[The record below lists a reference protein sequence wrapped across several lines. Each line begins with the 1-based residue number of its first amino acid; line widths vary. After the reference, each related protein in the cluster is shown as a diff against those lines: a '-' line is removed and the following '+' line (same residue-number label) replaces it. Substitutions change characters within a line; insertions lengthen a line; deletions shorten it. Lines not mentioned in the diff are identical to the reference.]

1 MQSRTFRKLACGA
14 AIAAAVL
21 IPGLAQTVATVHVD
35 ATSGH
40 VINSFDPDQAIGSS
54 IDNLNKNAI
63 DKVYTPHIIQ
73 EALSAGYG
81 AITYRNNTELRMMA
95 WHWNDKG
102 TWSDAA
108 NSSGYWTS
116 SSELGEPIRYI
127 VSYALPHRGFSQT
140 GGGESML
147 TDGKAGTYWKSNPYL
162 TSKFTGD
169 PDSRNPQWVIVDLG
183 ADKPISD
190 IRINWAEPYAKA
202 YEVRYWV
209 GRTPL
214 GRAPSGEWKIV
225 PGGAVNDGKGGSA
238 EWKFTESPVNARY
251 LQVWMTASSNTCD
264 THGSGDAR
272 NCVGY
277 AIDEIYGG
285 NIDAGGQFVDEVKHS
300 TQARGDGA
308 QTATWCSSVDP
319 WHRESDALIN
329 GGRHSGFDLFFTSG
343 LTNNLPA
350 MIPVTLLYGTPEDA
364 AAEIAYLKKRGY
376 PIGYV
381 EMGEEPDGQ
390 RMLPDDYAAFYVQW
404 AKAIHQ
410 VDPTL
415 KLGGP
420 VFEGINEELRVWPDE
435 KGRTSWTERFVDYL
449 RTHRQLADLKFYSLE
464 HYPFGR
470 NMTWASLYREPY
482 MMSHILE
489 AFRENGLPRD
499 VPIMV
504 TESHIAA
511 SLVGPMSTIYAT
523 LWLADSFGSFFEAG
537 GAAYYHSPIQPQT
550 VSANS
555 PLGPA
560 SWSNFV
566 ADRDYNIT
574 GYTSPYWAARMINY
588 EWVAHR
594 SGVHQMYSAKTA
606 IKDSEGNLLVTAY
619 AVKRPDGNWSL
630 MLVNKDETHAHTVRV
645 SFEDAGGKRSAA
657 FAGPVE
663 WVTMGSEQYVW
674 HAKGAESY
682 ADPDGPPI
690 GKAVAGGPQAT
701 YELPKCSVTVLR
713 GKVRGL

>member
-1 MQSRTFRKLACGA
+1 MDTRTYKLLSGV
-14 AIAAAVL
+14 AAVL
-21 IPGLAQTVATVHVD
+21 IRGFAQNVATVHID
-35 ATSGH
+35 TTPGH

-54 IDNLNKNAI
+54 IDNLNKTAI

-81 AITYRNNTELRMMA
+81 PITYRNNTELRMMA

-108 NSSGYWTS
+108 NKSGYWTS

-127 VSYALPHRGFSQT
+127 VSYSLPHRGFSQT

-147 TDGKAGTYWKSNPYL
+147 TDGKTDTYWKSNPYL

-169 PDSRNPQWVIVDLG
+169 PYSRNPQWVIVDLG
-183 ADKPISD
+183 AEKQIGD
-190 IRINWAEPYAKA
+190 IRIDWAEPYAKV
-202 YEVRYWV
+202 YQVRYWV
-209 GRTPL
+209 GQTPL
-214 GRAPSGEWKIV
+214 GRVPSGEWKIV
-225 PGGAVNDGKGGSA
+225 PGGAVKDGKGGSVEMKLA
-238 EWKFTESPVNARY
+238 ESRLRVRY
-251 LQVWMTASSNTCD
+251 IQVWMTESSNTCD
-264 THGSGDAR
+264 THGSGDIR

-277 AIDEIYGG
+277 AIREVYAG
-285 NIDAGGQFVDEVKHS
+285 NSVDGQFADEVKHG
-300 TQARGDGA
+300 TQARGEGA

-350 MIPVTLLYGTPEDA
+350 MIPVTLLYGTPEDS

-390 RMLPDDYAAFYVQW
+390 RMLPDDYAALYVQW
-404 AKAIHQ
+404 ARAIHK
-410 VDPTL
+410 VDPAL

-420 VFEGINEELRVWPDE
+420 VYEGINEELRVWPDE
-435 KGRTSWTERFVDYL
+435 KGRTSWTQRFIDYL
-449 RTHRQLADLKFYSLE
+449 RTHNQFSDLSFYSLE

-470 NMTWASLYREPY
+470 SMTWASLYREPY
-482 MMSHILE
+482 MMSHILQ
-489 AFRENGLPRD
+489 AFRENGLPKKI
-499 VPIMV
+499 PIMV

-523 LWLADSFGSFFEAG
+523 LWLADSIGSFFEAG

-555 PLGPA
+555 QLGPA

-566 ADRDYNIT
+566 ADREYNIT
-574 GYTSPYWAARMINY
+574 GYTAPYWAARMINY

-594 SGVHQMYSAKTA
+594 SGVHQMYSAKTD
-606 IKDSEGNLLVTAY
+606 IKDKDGNVMVTSY

-630 MLVNKDETHAHTVRV
+630 LLVNKDDANAYTVRV
-645 SFEDAGGKRSAA
+645 SFDDASRKQQTGFSGTVS
-657 FAGPVE
+657 
-663 WVTMGSEQYVW
+663 WVTIGSEQYVW
-674 HAKGAESY
+674 HASGAESY
-682 ADPDGPPI
+682 ADPDGPPV
-690 GKAVAGGPQAT
+690 GKTVRGGAQAT
-701 YELPKCSVTVLR
+701 YVLPKSSVTVLR
-713 GKVRGL
+713 GKTLR

>member
-1 MQSRTFRKLACGA
+1 MFRSLVGGA
-14 AIAAAVL
+14 AVAAAL
-21 IPGLAQTVATVHVD
+21 LASGFAQSVSTVRVD
-35 ATSGH
+35 ATR
-40 VINSFDPDQAIGSS
+40 VINSFDPDNSIGSS
-54 IDNLNKNAI
+54 IDNLNKAAI

-81 AITYRNNTELRMMA
+81 PITYRNNTELRMMA

-108 NSSGYWTS
+108 NKSGYWTS
-116 SSELGEPIRYI
+116 SSELGDPIRYV
-127 VSYALPHRGFSQT
+127 VSYALPHRGFQT

-147 TDGKAGTYWKSNPYL
+147 TDGKADTYWKSNPYL

-169 PDSRNPQWVIVDLG
+169 PDARNPQWVIVDLG
-183 ADKPISD
+183 AEKQIGD
-190 IRINWAEPYAKA
+190 IRINWAEPHATA
-202 YEVRYWV
+202 YEMRYWV

-214 GRAPSGEWKIV
+214 GRAPSGEWKVV
-225 PGGAVNDGKGGSA
+225 PGGTVKDGKGGA
-238 EWKFTESPVNARY
+238 VEMKFSEAPVKARY

-264 THGSGDAR
+264 THGSGDVR

-277 AIDEIYGG
+277 AINEVYAG
-285 NIDAGGQFVDEVKHS
+285 NVNAPGEFTDEVKHS
-300 TQARGDGA
+300 TTARGEGG

-329 GGRHSGFDLFFTSG
+329 GGRHTGLDLFFTSG

-350 MIPVTLLYGTPEDA
+350 MIPVTLLYGTPDDA
-364 AAEIAYLKKRGY
+364 AAEIAYVRKRGY
-376 PIGYV
+376 QLGYV

-404 AKAIHQ
+404 ARAIHK
-410 VDPTL
+410 VDPAA

-420 VFEGINEELRVWPDE
+420 VFEGINEELRVWPDA
-435 KGRTSWTERFVDYL
+435 KGRTSWTERFIGYL
-449 RTHRQLADLKFYSLE
+449 RDHNALADLTFYSLE

-470 NMTWASLYREPY
+470 NMDWATLYREPY
-482 MMSHILE
+482 MMSHILQ
-489 AFRENGLPRD
+489 AFWENGLPKNI
-499 VPIMV
+499 PIKV

-523 LWLADSFGSFFEAG
+523 LWLADSFGAFFEAG
-537 GAAYYHSPIQPQT
+537 GEAYYHSPIQPQT

-566 ADRDYNIT
+566 SDRDYNIT
-574 GYTSPYWAARMINY
+574 GYTSPYWGGKMINF

-594 SGVHQMYSAKTA
+594 SGVHQMYPAKTDL
-606 IKDSEGNLLVTAY
+606 KDAAGNVLITSY

-630 MLVNKDETHAHTVRV
+630 MLINKDEINPHTVRV
-645 SFEDAGGKRSAA
+645 TFDDDKRQTA
-657 FAGPVE
+657 FSGPVAF
-663 WVTMGSEQYVW
+663 VTMGSEQYVW
-674 HAKGAESY
+674 HAKGAESN
-682 ADPDGPPI
+682 ADPDGPPV
-690 GKAVAGGPQAT
+690 GRTVAGGADAT
-701 YELPKCSVTVLR
+701 YVLPKCSVTVLR
-713 GKVRGL
+713 GKVSRL